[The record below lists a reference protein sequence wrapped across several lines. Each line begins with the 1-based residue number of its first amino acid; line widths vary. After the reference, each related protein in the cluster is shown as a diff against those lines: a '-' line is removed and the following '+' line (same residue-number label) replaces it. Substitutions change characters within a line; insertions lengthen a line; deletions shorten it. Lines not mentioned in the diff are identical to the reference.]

1 MRRRSLIALG
11 AVVCALAA
19 AAAASGATPAT
30 PEWWL
35 QAIGAAQSTPP
46 GPGVPIVIV
55 DGAVDATQPSFAGRP
70 NTTYLDQQLLIDAD
84 DIHATAVA
92 SLAAAP
98 GTAGVAG
105 VYPQATLE
113 LWDAGRG
120 DNGIDAESA
129 AAGIRT
135 AAQHCPAVINLSFG
149 GPVPAPDVQAAILTA
164 VRAGCLVVAAA
175 GNSGQEGDPTM
186 YPAAYEHVFTVGATD
201 ENDTA
206 LPFSSSGAWLD
217 LAAPGT
223 DMTADVPL
231 THDPSGV
238 SSGLAGTS
246 FSAPLVSAAAAWIWT
261 VRPTLSASQVAAV
274 LRKSARKI
282 STGFDTKTG
291 YGILNV
297 AGALAATPP
306 VSDPDEPNDDIGE
319 VKPGLLFASG
329 EPPLTTET
337 HPSNRIAGTV
347 LQTDDPIDLYRIW
360 VPPHNVVRVSINTT
374 AATARIWG
382 PQTVA
387 IGEPPALRTRDLV
400 GSSITGGAKG
410 AYAYA
415 EVQLKPDSTSASYV
429 LSVTAA
435 RR

>member
-11 AVVCALAA
+11 AMACALAIVATA
-19 AAAASGATPAT
+19 AGAT

-35 QAIGAAQSTPP
+35 QSIGATQVTPP

-70 NTTYLDQQLLIDAD
+70 NTTYLDQQLLIDSD

-98 GTAGVAG
+98 ATAAIAG
-105 VYPQATLE
+105 VYPQATLA

-120 DNGIDAESA
+120 DSGIDAASA
-129 AAGIRT
+129 ALGIRT

-175 GNSGQEGDPTM
+175 GNSGLEGDPTM
-186 YPAAYEHVFTVGATD
+186 YPAAYQHVFTVGATD

-206 LPFSSSGAWLD
+206 LPFSSSGPWLD

-246 FSAPLVSAAAAWIWT
+246 FAAPLVSAAAAWIWT
-261 VRPTLSASQVAAV
+261 VRPNLTASQVAAV
-274 LRKSARKI
+274 LRESARKV
-282 STGFDTKTG
+282 SSANLDTKTG
-291 YGILNV
+291 YGILNIAV
-297 AGALAATPP
+297 ALASPPP
-306 VSDPDEPNDDIGE
+306 VPDPYEPNDDIGE
-319 VKPGLLFASG
+319 VKPGLLFSSG
-329 EPPLTTET
+329 EPPLTTAT
-337 HPSNRIAGTV
+337 RTSNRIAGTV
-347 LQTDDPIDLYRIW
+347 LQNDDPIDLYRIW
-360 VPPHNVVRVSINTT
+360 VPPHEVVRVSTDT
-374 AATARIWG
+374 KAATSRIWG

-387 IGEPPALRTRDLV
+387 LGEPAVLRKRDLV

-415 EVQLKPDSTSASYV
+415 EVQLATTSGFASYV
-429 LSVTAA
+429 LSVTASK
-435 RR
+435 R